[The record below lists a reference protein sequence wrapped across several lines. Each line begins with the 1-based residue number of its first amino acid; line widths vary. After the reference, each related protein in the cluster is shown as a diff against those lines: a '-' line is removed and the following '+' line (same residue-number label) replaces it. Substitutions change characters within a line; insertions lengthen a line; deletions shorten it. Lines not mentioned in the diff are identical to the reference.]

1 MKKLDF
7 ITIIYNDEREINLLK
22 LQASSFSFVDTNII
36 NNINLSNY
44 DYLYSALHRSAH
56 FATSICARFHNDLY
70 SNIVGYLYY

>member
-36 NNINLSNY
+36 NNIIIIFNDNKNLNEG
-44 DYLYSALHRSAH
+44 
-56 FATSICARFHNDLY
+56 FKEKF
-70 SNIVGYLYY
+70 